1 MKYSNRRNYR
11 DQLIVE
17 EETVVKKTI
26 KKKKEENKLK
36 GLLKKLLGSN

>member
-17 EETVVKKTI
+17 EETTIKKTI

-36 GLLKKLLGSN
+36 SLFKKFLKR